1 MEEKKKNCLFNICRV
16 KYFESSFLDDLFSEF
31 VFLHL
36 YNYGETDSLAVH
48 WQQTSKKMLSV
59 VPLDT
64 PVHNEGKL
72 WSQRTG
78 VQLEEGALFLAWSER
93 KGCRL
98 HRAWTWEQCGC
109 GKGCFGRDQVTVRSS
124 TGRILRQPALWYQVG
139 SLFSSVSSIRVLSS
153 HPKQKTCGAKQA
165 LPGIR
170 KVWNG
175 GCLFLMKWKPLPA

>member
-1 MEEKKKNCLFNICRV
+1 MEEKKKKNCLFNICRV

-64 PVHNEGKL
+64 PVHNEGEL

-78 VQLEEGALFLAWSER
+78 VQLEEGALF
-93 KGCRL
+93 
-98 HRAWTWEQCGC
+98 
-109 GKGCFGRDQVTVRSS
+109 
-124 TGRILRQPALWYQVG
+124 
-139 SLFSSVSSIRVLSS
+139 
-153 HPKQKTCGAKQA
+153 
-165 LPGIR
+165 
-170 KVWNG
+170 
-175 GCLFLMKWKPLPA
+175 

>member
-1 MEEKKKNCLFNICRV
+1 MRESCEVREQVFNWKK
-16 KYFESSFLDDLFSEF
+16 
-31 VFLHL
+31 
-36 YNYGETDSLAVH
+36 
-48 WQQTSKKMLSV
+48 
-59 VPLDT
+59 VPF
-64 PVHNEGKL
+64 
-72 WSQRTG
+72 
-78 VQLEEGALFLAWSER
+78 FLAWSER

-109 GKGCFGRDQVTVRSS
+109 GKRCLGRDQVTVRSS

-175 GCLFLMKWKPLPA
+175 GCLFLMKWKPLPAEACRLWRVAWVLFADSCWKCLYGKEKTGCFSVKIFYVGIMLSGVQRGLGRALSGSTYLQFEHFLEV